1 MRLISRSWAARLP
14 ALPSFTYGFKIR
26 LLLLLGPA
34 MIKLRVL
41 AFWNRTG
48 FSHFHQ
54 RRSLYTLSQYQGTS
68 RGKSWKLIE
77 ELFIDARH
85 DLPEI
90 AQIFRILQTMND
102 EAIALREN
110 RFG

>member
-1 MRLISRSWAARLP
+1 MRLISRRWAARLP
-14 ALPSFTYGFKIR
+14 ALPSLTYGFKIR

-34 MIKLRVL
+34 AIEFRVL
-41 AFWNRTG
+41 ASWNRAG
-48 FSHFHQ
+48 LSHIHQ
-54 RRSLYTLSQYQGTS
+54 RGSLNTLSQYQGTS
-68 RGKSWKLIE
+68 RSKSWKLIE
-77 ELFIDARH
+77 KLSIDARH